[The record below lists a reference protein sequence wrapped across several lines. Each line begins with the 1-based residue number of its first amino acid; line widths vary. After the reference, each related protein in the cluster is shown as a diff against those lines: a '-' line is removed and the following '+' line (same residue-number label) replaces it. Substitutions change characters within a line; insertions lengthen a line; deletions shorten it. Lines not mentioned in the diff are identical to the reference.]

1 MDMKRKVAVLG
12 TGIMGAAMARNL
24 LRAGHEV
31 HVWNR
36 DQAKTVPLGD
46 AGAQIAGS
54 PAEAVAGADVVLTM
68 LFDAAAVT
76 EVIREAA
83 AGVRPGTAW
92 VQSTTV
98 GVHDVAAL
106 ADLANEVG
114 LDLVEAPVSGTR
126 EPAEAG
132 QLIVIA
138 AGPDAVRERVAPVL
152 DAIGAR
158 TVWTGQDAAAGSA
171 TRLKLVVNS
180 WVIAASNAAGEI
192 LALAEALGVDPGQF
206 FGLIDGGGLDLPFLR
221 TKAGLILED
230 RLEPASFAV
239 DTSLKDA
246 RLILDAAREQGVRL
260 DGVEASAERLERVAS
275 QGRAKQDMAAAY
287 YAGIRQDPDTAGSL
301 GLPAS

>member
-1 MDMKRKVAVLG
+1 MNTQRTVAVLG

-31 HVWNR
+31 RVWNR
-36 DQAKTVPLGD
+36 DQAKTAPLAD
-46 AGAQIAGS
+46 AGAQVASS
-54 PAEAVAGADVVLTM
+54 PAEAVAGAEVVVTM
-68 LFDAAAVT
+68 LYDAAAVT
-76 EVIREAA
+76 EVIRQAA
-83 AGVRPGTAW
+83 PGVSPGTAW

-106 ADLANEVG
+106 AALAEVVG

-132 QLIVIA
+132 QLLVIA
-138 AGPDAVRERVAPVL
+138 AGPEAVRERVAPVL

-158 TVWTGQDAAAGSA
+158 TVWTGEDPSAGSA
-171 TRLKLVVNS
+171 ARLKLVVNS

-192 LALAEALGVDPGQF
+192 LALAEALGVEPQQF
-206 FGLIDGGGLDLPFLR
+206 FNLIDGGGLDLPFLR
-221 TKAGLILED
+221 AKAGLVLED

-246 RLILDAAREQGVRL
+246 RLILDAAREHGLRL
-260 DGVEASAERLERVAS
+260 DGAEASAARLARVAS
-275 QGRAKQDMAAAY
+275 QGRSKQDMAAAY
-287 YAGIRQDPDTAGSL
+287 YASTQQDA
-301 GLPAS
+301 

>member
-1 MDMKRKVAVLG
+1 MDTKRKVALLG
-12 TGIMGAAMARNL
+12 TGIMGSAMARNL

-36 DQAKTVPLGD
+36 DQAKTLPLAD
-46 AGAQIAGS
+46 AGALAAAS
-54 PAEAVAGADVVLTM
+54 PAQAVAGVDVVVTM

-76 EVIREAA
+76 EVIRQAA
-83 AGVRPGTAW
+83 GGVRPGTAW

-98 GVHDVAAL
+98 GVHDAPAL

-132 QLIVIA
+132 QLLVIA
-138 AGPDAVRERVAPVL
+138 AGPDTVRERVAPVL

-158 TVWTGQDAAAGSA
+158 TVWTSQDPAAGSA

-206 FGLIDGGGLDLPFLR
+206 FALIDGGGLDLPFLR
-221 TKAGLILED
+221 TKAGLILDD

-246 RLILDAAREQGVRL
+246 LLILDAAREQGVRL
-260 DGVEASAERLERVAS
+260 DGIEASAARLERVAS
-275 QGRAKQDMAAAY
+275 RGRAKQDMAAAY
-287 YAGIRQDPDTAGSL
+287 YAATGDDPAADNGE
-301 GLPAS
+301 